1 MTHWPNTLSTGS
13 RLRIAVAVLAI
24 ALATALCGAG
34 TARAQES
41 YWITLGYSVVAQC
54 QGSRE
59 PVSLKVA
66 ATNPSIWVQISGIVT
81 CRDAGADFVYD
92 VKFLRV
98 SVNARS
104 RSQINRSII
113 NFDFLGMAIYRG
125 VNQDTAVEY
134 LAEPI
139 RSIRGQLRTEDK
151 TPIFFGN
158 ITFSVPKEAMAKA
171 KYVTFYLS
179 AQNTVF
185 PFGFL

>member
-1 MTHWPNTLSTGS
+1 MAVMVPVMLLAAALS
-13 RLRIAVAVLAI
+13 
-24 ALATALCGAG
+24 GAG
-34 TARAQES
+34 AAQAQPS

-54 QGSRE
+54 QGSRD
-59 PVSLKVA
+59 PIPLKVA
-66 ATNPSIWVQISGIVT
+66 ATDPSIWVQISGIVT
-81 CRDAGADFVYD
+81 CTDVGADFVYE

-104 RSQINRSII
+104 RSRINRARI

-125 VNQDTAVEY
+125 VNQDAAVEY

-139 RSIRGQLRTEDK
+139 RSIRGQLQTGDK

-158 ITFSVPKEAMAKA
+158 IAFSVPKEAMAKA